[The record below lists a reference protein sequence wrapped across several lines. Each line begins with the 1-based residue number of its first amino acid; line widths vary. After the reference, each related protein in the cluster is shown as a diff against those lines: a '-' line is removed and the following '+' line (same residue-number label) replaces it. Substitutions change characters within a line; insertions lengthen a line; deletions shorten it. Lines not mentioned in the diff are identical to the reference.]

1 MKKIITLLIAAGA
14 VVSVHA
20 QTSKDEARRV
30 VLGEPKNGTSTT
42 SRSGR
47 DVVLGGENTGSYPNN
62 RNYPYGSKE
71 AQAEQINRE
80 YDSKINSIR
89 NNVYLSQ
96 SEKQKMIAQLE
107 KDRAKK
113 LRALNGTKKGKDCDN
128 NDDHHDNG
136 KHKGWTKGKGNQGK
150 GKHDD

>member
-1 MKKIITLLIAAGA
+1 MKKIITLLIASGA
-14 VVSVHA
+14 IVSVHA

-47 DVVLGGENTGSYPNN
+47 DVVLGRENTGTYPNN
-62 RNYPYGSKE
+62 RNYPYGSRE
-71 AQAEQINRE
+71 AQSEQINRE
-80 YDSKINSIR
+80 YDAKINSIR

-113 LRALNGTKKGKDCDN
+113 LRELNGKYKGKKHDD
-128 NDDHHDNG
+128 DDHQDNG

-150 GKHDD
+150 DKHYD